1 MALHHLLSYNNLLT
15 DPTRVQKYWTSAMFN
30 LPSKLWVWVDEDT
43 TRPNGMV
50 HTNWA
55 DNEPPNYRLTRTYS
69 KLCMF
74 INSKPDSSYWESADC
89 SDRAFFICETSKIC
103 S

>member
-1 MALHHLLSYNNLLT
+1 MALHNSKSNNHPPT

-30 LPSKLWVWVDEDT
+30 LPSKVWVWYDEDT
-43 TRPNGMV
+43 TRPNEMV

-55 DNEPPNYRLTRTYS
+55 TNEPPNYRLSRTYS

-74 INSKPDSSYWESADC
+74 INSKPDSADWESADC
-89 SDRAFFICETSKIC
+89 SDRAFFICETPKIC